1 MGRKAEQN
9 RLIHQEAGVAVEQTS
24 VYDDSLLP
32 PAEELAKLQQIDP
45 NCINWIKNRTEI
57 EQDARIK
64 FNNDKIGLMRKDM
77 NLTASQNVLC
87 IIVAFVI
94 IMSGL
99 ACSAYFVYKGLNVE
113 GSVFGGST
121 LVFAGLIFL
130 KSNSKNLIDNG
141 YNPK

>member
-9 RLIHQEAGVAVEQTS
+9 RLIHQGESVAVEQTS
-24 VYDDSLLP
+24 VYDDNLLP
-32 PAEELAKLQQIDP
+32 SADELSKLQQLDP
-45 NCINWIKNRTEI
+45 DCINWIKKRTEI

-64 FNNDKIGLMRKDM
+64 FNNDKVELMRKDM
-77 NLTASQNVLC
+77 NLVAFQNILC
-87 IIVAFVI
+87 IIVAFII

-99 ACSAYFVYKGLNVE
+99 ICSAYFVYKDLKIE

-130 KSNSKNLIDNG
+130 KYRKKGNTNKEN
-141 YNPK
+141 